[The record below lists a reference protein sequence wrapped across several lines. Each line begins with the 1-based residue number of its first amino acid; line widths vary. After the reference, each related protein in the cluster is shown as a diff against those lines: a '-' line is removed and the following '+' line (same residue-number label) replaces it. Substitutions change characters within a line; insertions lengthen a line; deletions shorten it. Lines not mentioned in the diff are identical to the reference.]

1 MSGMADAPDPA
12 KDCQDKVQRQVSAL
26 HSEAKRLARRMAEG
40 GELKPAADTLLAIA
54 RQKADNA
61 GLAKRH
67 AAKVEAKVSPTGSV
81 DDWVRSLGGDEAET

>member
-1 MSGMADAPDPA
+1 MDEALVTSDPE
-12 KDCQDKVQRQVSAL
+12 KERQDKAQRQVSAL
-26 HSEAKRLARRMAEG
+26 HSEAKRLARRMADG

-67 AAKVEAKVSPTGSV
+67 AAKVEASV
-81 DDWVRSLGGDEAET
+81 KAVASVEEWVDE

>member
-1 MSGMADAPDPA
+1 MSGMSADADPE
-12 KDCQDKVQRQVSAL
+12 KERQDKAQRQVSAL
-26 HSEAKRLARRMAEG
+26 HSEAKRLARLMADG

-67 AAKVEAKVSPTGSV
+67 AAKVEARVSKSEGIEE
-81 DDWVRSLGGDEAET
+81 WLNGGDDGQGT

>member
-12 KDCQDKVQRQVSAL
+12 KDSQDKAQRQVSAL
-26 HSEAKRLARRMAEG
+26 HSEAKRLARLMADG
-40 GELKPAADTLLAIA
+40 GELKPAADTLLTIA

-67 AAKVEAKVSPTGSV
+67 AAKVEARVSKSEGIEEWLKG
-81 DDWVRSLGGDEAET
+81 DDDGQGT